1 MELQAFLGLL
11 RRRWPVILLTF
22 AVGLAGGVIVTRSTA
37 KTYATAARL
46 YVSFPPTQTATEA
59 VQNLQLTQDS
69 LSSYTKVL
77 QSDKTTTIIAAKI
90 KHRLTADQIEKRISA
105 SVVLNTFI
113 IEVKATETRPQF
125 AQQLADASAN
135 ALTEVIA
142 QLELTKTGGISAQL
156 IDLASFPHD
165 PVSPNP
171 QKDITIGAVFGLL
184 AGLALALAIDSLDR
198 SIKTPAQASEFFNA
212 PVLGSI
218 PKQRAISDDPLVA
231 TKGAGSPAAEAY
243 RALRT
248 SVRFR
253 DMGKKLRTILVTSPA
268 AGDGKTTVAS
278 NLAVAM
284 SQDGARVILID
295 ADLRRTRL
303 NDVFDVEAG
312 PGLTDV
318 LLGRA
323 TLRSALTPWSGT
335 LSILQTG
342 PTVVYPSEALG
353 STAMVQLLKEAA
365 AIADIVIIDAP
376 PVLPVTDPVVLAAFV
391 DGTIMVCRWGRTSF
405 HAAEATRLAMDR
417 TQGGSEIVGVVLNA
431 EGGGRSSNYYRHYST
446 RGAHVRTSR
455 RGAKQLPRD
464 GEPPLNGA
472 TQVAG
477 AASPGQTPQD
487 AP

>member
-1 MELQAFLGLL
+1 VELQAFLGLL

-22 AVGLAGGVIVTRSTA
+22 AVGLAGGVIVTRSTS
-37 KTYATAARL
+37 KTYSTTARL
-46 YVSFPPTQTATEA
+46 YVRFAPTVTAAEA

-77 QSDKTTTIIAAKI
+77 QSDKTTDIIAAKI
-90 KHRLTADQIEKRISA
+90 KHRLTPDQIEQRISA

-113 IEVKATETRPQF
+113 IEVKATETRPPF

-135 ALTEVIA
+135 ALTEVIG

-156 IDLASFPHD
+156 IDLASLPHD

-184 AGLALALAIDSLDR
+184 AGLALALSIDSLDR
-198 SIKTPAQASEFFNA
+198 TIKTPAQATEAFRA

-218 PKQRAISDDPLVA
+218 PKQRAMSDDPLVA

-253 DMGKKLRTILVTSPA
+253 DQGKRLRTILVTSPA

-303 NDVFDVEAG
+303 NEVFEVEAG
-312 PGLTDV
+312 LGLADV

-323 TLRSALTPWSGT
+323 TLQQALVPWSGT

-353 STAMVQLLKEAA
+353 SAAMVKLLHEAA
-365 AIADIVIIDAP
+365 AMADVVIIDAP
-376 PVLPVTDPVVLAAFV
+376 PVLPVTDPVVLASLV
-391 DGTIMVCRWGRTSF
+391 DGTIIVCRWGRTSL
-405 HAAEATRLAMDR
+405 HAAEATQLAMEN
-417 TQGGSEIVGVVLNA
+417 TQGGGSDVVGVVLNA
-431 EGGGRSSNYYRHYST
+431 EGGGRRSNYYRHYST
-446 RGAHVRTSR
+446 RPAHVRRSGGDARKSR
-455 RGAKQLPRD
+455 NGASAQAEVPQPAETTRD
-464 GEPPLNGA
+464 GA
-472 TQVAG
+472 
-477 AASPGQTPQD
+477 
-487 AP
+487 